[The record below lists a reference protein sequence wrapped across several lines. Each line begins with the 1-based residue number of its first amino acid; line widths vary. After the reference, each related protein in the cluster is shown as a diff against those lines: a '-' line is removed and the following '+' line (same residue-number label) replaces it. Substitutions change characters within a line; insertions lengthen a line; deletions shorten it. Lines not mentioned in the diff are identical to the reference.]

1 MNSSREFTKID
12 ADATVIFNTV
22 ERGIYGDINS
32 TGGLPDYRKVL
43 SHYTIAFDQLE
54 SLRKDTDISL
64 KSYRPVPK
72 KPTSDP
78 REIPFVLSTILG
90 ADEEDIIIKPETNEK
105 GADNSHELLQ
115 KIDNHNQQLVDVV
128 NDFSKLYEQIKQARE
143 I

>member
-1 MNSSREFTKID
+1 MNTSRELTKIED
-12 ADATVIFNTV
+12 DATVTYNTV

-32 TGGLPDYRKVL
+32 ISGLPDYRKVL

-54 SLRKDTDISL
+54 SLRKDTNISL

-72 KPTSDP
+72 KPTPDP

-90 ADEEDIIIKPETNEK
+90 ADEEDVIIKAETIEE
-105 GADNSHELLQ
+105 GADNSHELLH
-115 KIDNHNQQLVDVV
+115 KIDKHNQQLANLV
-128 NDFSKLYEQIKQARE
+128 NDFSKLYEQIKEARE